1 MCLVQTTNPT
11 YISAQSTFLTVTIAM
26 WLWLLHYFSTGEGLE
41 WKKGDKEGK
50 GTDFLWRRLG
60 TLFVFWSFYGG
71 EGLYL
76 WNVEAPKQSIEPRPQ
91 Q

>member
-71 EGLYL
+71 GGTVPLECG
-76 WNVEAPKQSIEPRPQ
+76 SS
-91 Q
+91 